1 MSLNDAVLL
10 EKRGIPTALLCAGS
24 FSTVGQLQA
33 KALGVPW
40 LPIVV
45 APYPF
50 GTLSPEALKKAAD
63 EAIDEVIYVLTQ
75 PSEKLEA
82 DYFERHVK
90 GPNPLKVPKQASAKA
105 GI

>member
-10 EKRGIPTALLCAGS
+10 EKRGVPTALLCAGR
-24 FSTVGQLQA
+24 FSTLGQLQG

-50 GTLSPEALKKAAD
+50 GTLPEAALKKAAD
-63 EAIDEVIYVLTQ
+63 DLVDEVIYVLTQ
-75 PSEKLEA
+75 PSEKLEK
-82 DYFERHVK
+82 DYFDRHVK
-90 GPNPLKVPKQASAKA
+90 GPNPLKAPRQAAAKPK
-105 GI
+105 I